1 MLLVVMNAHY
11 GRNENNYMFFLYFL
25 SQLCEA
31 RTKRQKNKVGQ
42 KDDGSITWYPFFP
55 TPSQPH
61 CVQYRYRYV
70 PYNKTWGNINQ
81 VDLFFEKNINKL
93 HISFISK
100 IMMCSAIL
108 CCHSDIKD
116 AFKKMYSMRILCT
129 QCEKGM
135 MLCTHG
141 AGCGWEWLPCF

>member
-1 MLLVVMNAHY
+1 M
-11 GRNENNYMFFLYFL
+11 
-25 SQLCEA
+25 
-31 RTKRQKNKVGQ
+31 
-42 KDDGSITWYPFFP
+42 
-55 TPSQPH
+55 
-61 CVQYRYRYV
+61 
-70 PYNKTWGNINQ
+70 
-81 VDLFFEKNINKL
+81 DLFFEKNINKL

-100 IMMCSAIL
+100 IMMCLAIL

-141 AGCGWEWLPCF
+141 AGCGMGRNGYRVFRGLSLSLDHFRFANLCR